1 MLTTEFLPRDQFSEY
16 GSWLKNQDPQ
26 TLYDYFGYVTGEK
39 VIDSLVQQFI
49 SNPKKH
55 HFLIARVDGQW
66 AGTIH
71 IATHTQEVEFG
82 VIVALLHRR
91 QGIANTM
98 MDQAITWARNR
109 FYTDLYMHCI
119 ERNSAIKWLCQKHDL
134 KVRNMMGD
142 SEADLV
148 LPPPTPLTFFKEQLT
163 TQYNLLAKLIPYQ
176 YSHQ

>member
-1 MLTTEFLPRDQFSEY
+1 MLTTEFLARDQFSKY
-16 GSWLKNQDPQ
+16 GSWLKNQDSQ
-26 TLYDYFGYVTGEK
+26 TLYDYFGCVTGQK
-39 VIDSLVQQFI
+39 VIDSLVQGFI
-49 SNPKKH
+49 GHPNDH
-55 HFLIARVDGQW
+55 HFLIAKVNGQW

-91 QGIANTM
+91 QGIANIM
-98 MDQAITWARNR
+98 IDQAITWARNR

-119 ERNSAIKWLCQKHDL
+119 ERNSAIKRLCQKHDL

-148 LPPPTPLTFFKEQLT
+148 LLPPNPLTFLK
-163 TQYNLLAKLIPYQ
+163 
-176 YSHQ
+176 

>member
-1 MLTTEFLPRDQFSEY
+1 MLTTEFLARDQFSKY
-16 GSWLKNQDPQ
+16 GSWLKNQDSQ
-26 TLYDYFGYVTGEK
+26 TLYDYFGYVTGQK
-39 VIDSLVQQFI
+39 VIDSLVQGFI
-49 SNPKKH
+49 GHPNNH
-55 HFLIARVDGQW
+55 HFLIAKVNGQW

-91 QGIANTM
+91 QGIANIM
-98 MDQAITWARNR
+98 IDQAITWARNR

-119 ERNSAIKWLCQKHDL
+119 ERNSAIKRLCQKHDL

-148 LPPPTPLTFFKEQLT
+148 LLPPTPLTFLKEQLT
-163 TQYNLLAKLIPYQ
+163 TQYNLLAKFFPYQ

>member
-1 MLTTEFLPRDQFSEY
+1 MLTTEFLARDQFSKY
-16 GSWLKNQDPQ
+16 GSWLKNQDSQ
-26 TLYDYFGYVTGEK
+26 TLYDYFGCVTGQK
-39 VIDSLVQQFI
+39 VIDSLVQGFI
-49 SNPKKH
+49 GHPNNH
-55 HFLIARVDGQW
+55 HFLIAKVNGQW

-91 QGIANTM
+91 QGIANIM
-98 MDQAITWARNR
+98 IDQAITWARNR

-119 ERNSAIKWLCQKHDL
+119 ESNRAIKRLCQKHDL

-148 LPPPTPLTFFKEQLT
+148 LLPPTPLTFLKEQLT
-163 TQYNLLAKLIPYQ
+163 TQYNLLAKFFPYQ